1 MYILMTYS
9 VDISGYVE
17 YDDENAYDTLNLA
30 QANLY
35 NYIYLTF
42 FEENDGLALNF
53 TPKMKQK
60 LIKDF
65 GEAVDED
72 IMSFDIWAASK
83 ATPYVK
89 EMRENFKALTIRII
103 NTE

>member
-1 MYILMTYS
+1 MYILIIYS

-17 YDDENAYDTLNLA
+17 FDDENAYDTLNLA

-35 NYIYLTF
+35 NYIYQTF
-42 FEENDGLALNF
+42 FDDEGLALNF
-53 TPKMKQK
+53 TEKMKKK
-60 LIKDF
+60 LITDF
-65 GEAVDED
+65 GEAVDD
-72 IMSFDIWAASK
+72 GIMSFDIWAASK

-89 EMRENFKALTIRII
+89 ELRENFKALTVRII